1 MENLDGAWLIKRRV
15 SLVLRIRLI
24 NPRNDPRTA
33 AAAAAVVL
41 GGLTNSFFPVLTTRF
56 LKSPRKLNHADKG
69 KLSPSPPFFNGRLKQ
84 PT

>member
-1 MENLDGAWLIKRRV
+1 MENLDGAWLIKRPV

-56 LKSPRKLNHADKG
+56 LKLNHADKG
-69 KLSPSPPFFNGRLKQ
+69 KLSPSPPFFNRRLKQ